1 MSFLSLEQDVSL
13 LFFKSKMA
21 FLTIKHLM
29 YACFQSYGYVKITVT
44 LQTVSSRAANKFKIR
59 SMEALGPAKH
69 K

>member
-21 FLTIKHLM
+21 FLTIKLM

-44 LQTVSSRAANKFKIR
+44 LQTVSTRAANKFKIR
-59 SMEALGPAKH
+59 SMETLSPAKH